1 MGLVPFL
8 RHVEPYDGE
17 SLFGIMLRAAAKNHA
32 PNFRWAEK
40 LLPSRARRWQT
51 GQPNINYY
59 AEEILEL
66 SELLFVSAD
75 RLYDS
80 TIHRYATVF
89 QLGDRLLRSH
99 ELLFLNRHDVS
110 RLASRRTTKYCPF
123 CLSSGL
129 YHRLL
134 WDLVP
139 VTTCLTHSVLLI
151 DHCPACNGRV
161 THEQICKG
169 KHKCGYELSAAEGC
183 PPPGGKEALGG
194 QALVLALLRG
204 EHFHPSG
211 PYANPVF
218 CLSSP
223 QFFALFDIL
232 ALLIVRASNRLEG
245 LKAEGLETDRGV
257 PRLGWRQKLTN
268 RSHHALFLPALRILT
283 GWPESFFTFL
293 EDCRAKDAD
302 RVFARL
308 LREHRPSQ
316 ELTALKQ
323 GGLSFVYEAVR
334 EYLGPR
340 GSVVPRVSDR
350 PPKGAKRAGGAA
362 REGRGAQQAEKA

>member
-1 MGLVPFL
+1 MCLSCATWSRTTAKACSVSCCGRRPKTTRRTSGGPKSSCPPAQDAGKLDNPTSIIMPKKYLNCPNCFL
-8 RHVEPYDGE
+8 CP
-17 SLFGIMLRAAAKNHA
+17 
-32 PNFRWAEK
+32 
-40 LLPSRARRWQT
+40 QT
-51 GQPNINYY
+51 GCMTARSIVTPP
-59 AEEILEL
+59 
-66 SELLFVSAD
+66 
-75 RLYDS
+75 
-80 TIHRYATVF
+80 VF